1 MLIIHV
7 AYNDNEGNHLVF
19 LFQKLIRLIL
29 QKFSDF
35 QA

>member
-7 AYNDNEGNHLVF
+7 AYNDNEGTHLVF
-19 LFQKLIRLIL
+19 LFQKLL
-29 QKFSDF
+29 QLNLQEFSDF